1 MESAS
6 SRSSEEIP
14 VSAQAAES
22 KMDRKHEVTIV
33 VNGRQRAVD
42 EREITFDEVVKLAFD
57 NPPTGENVV
66 FSVTYRRA
74 EGNKS
79 GTLEEGGTIKV
90 KEGMIFDV
98 TATDKS

>member
-1 MESAS
+1 
-6 SRSSEEIP
+6 

-22 KMDRKHEVTIV
+22 QTGKQHEVTIV
-33 VNGRQRAVD
+33 VNGRQRTVAQK
-42 EREITFDEVVKLAFD
+42 EITFDEVVKLAFD
-57 NPPTGENVV
+57 NPPSGENVV

-79 GTLEEGGTIKV
+79 GTLEEGGEIKV